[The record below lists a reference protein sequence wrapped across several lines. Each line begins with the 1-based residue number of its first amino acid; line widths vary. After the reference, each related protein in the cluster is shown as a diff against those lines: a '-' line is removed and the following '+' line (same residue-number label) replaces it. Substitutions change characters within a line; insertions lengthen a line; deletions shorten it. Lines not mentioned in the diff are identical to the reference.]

1 MLSIIVAFPNLDD
14 ANKIKSLLI
23 RRGYDVAMTSNNASQ
38 VINAVNQ
45 LDAGIVLCG
54 SRLKDMPYQDMYNSL
69 PDTFSMILMASM
81 DKLADCYN
89 DNIVCVPMPLKMN
102 ELIKALETAT
112 KMYRRRRKK
121 DKKPAVRSEKDKQI
135 IAEAKEL
142 LMSNHGMTEEEA
154 HRYIQKISM
163 DSGNSMSETARM
175 VLLLK

>member
-1 MLSIIVAFPNLDD
+1 MLSIIVAFPNIDD

-23 RRGYDVAMTSNNASQ
+23 RRGYDVAMTSNNATQ

-45 LDAGIVLCG
+45 LGAGIVLCG
-54 SRLKDMPYQDMYNSL
+54 SRLKDMPYQDMYNLL

-102 ELIKALETAT
+102 ELIKALDMAAS
-112 KMYRRRRKK
+112 MYRKRRKK
-121 DKKPAVRSEKDKQI
+121 DKKPAARSEKDKQI

-142 LMSNHGMTEEEA
+142 LINNHGMTEEEA

-163 DSGNSMSETARM
+163 DSGNSMSETAQM